1 MFKDYYLIL
10 GVKQDASFEAIR
22 AAYELKSKGW
32 HPERHPDCDVTNK
45 LLDVNEA
52 YVILKDAAKR
62 QRYDKEYVRYR
73 VLNDAWRTEEYV
85 MQDEMLQEDIK
96 QARQAAHALVSE
108 FMLSYY
114 KKASRK
120 ARPGCGTTVFYFLI
134 VTIFLAVIKLALETW
149 YEDKAN
155 VVQHSEVASEPT
167 SQTVDVSSSSA
178 PWQTPASWRR
188 YEFGNGACSIAFPGT
203 VELYETYTPEELG
216 VSSLEDQFR
225 NKTDGE
231 LAVFLCKGLADE
243 SYDDYCCATIVYV
256 AGRSGDYLK
265 TYETEDLDRAA
276 RSALRELVV
285 EHLGAYRL
293 LSEPTYRWIDIQGIK
308 ALEIKYRKSGEK
320 DGSVAVAQYLLN
332 NYSKLFRI
340 EVACREQDKSSW
352 SSDWNNVIRTFRW
365 E

>member
-96 QARQAAHALVSE
+96 QARQLAHALVSE

-114 KKASRK
+114 KNASRK
-120 ARPGCGTTVFYFLI
+120 SRPGCGTAVFYFLI
-134 VTIFLAVIKLALETW
+134 VTIFLAVIMLALETW

-155 VVQHSEVASEPT
+155 AVQRSEVASEPT

-178 PWQTPASWRR
+178 PWQPPTSWKR
-188 YEFGNGACSIAFPGT
+188 YEFGNGACSIAVPST
-203 VELYETYTPEELG
+203 VELRQESDAYTQRSQIGGSYSP
-216 VSSLEDQFR
+216 
-225 NKTDGE
+225 NA
-231 LAVFLCKGLADE
+231 AVFQQKGLSSNSAE
-243 SYDDYCCATIVYV
+243 AFKHYCRIIVQYA
-256 AGRSGDYLK
+256 AGRAGDFLRA
-265 TYETEDLDRAA
+265 TDTTPIDRDERAV
-276 RSALRELVV
+276 LREMVLDQ
-285 EHLGAYRL
+285 LGSYNL
-293 LSEPTYRWIDIQGIK
+293 LNEPTYRWIDIQGIK
-308 ALEIKYRKSGEK
+308 ALEIKYRRSG
-320 DGSVAVAQYLLN
+320 DQNNTTSVAMYLLW
-332 NYSKLFRI
+332 NYSEI
-340 EVACREQDKSSW
+340 AQVTVAYRESERNLWMPDMG
-352 SSDWNNVIRTFRW
+352 NVIRTFRW

>member
-32 HPERHPDCDVTNK
+32 HPDCDVTNK

-85 MQDEMLQEDIK
+85 MQDEILQEDIK
-96 QARQAAHALVSE
+96 QARQSAHALVSE

-114 KKASRK
+114 KKASRES
-120 ARPGCGTTVFYFLI
+120 RPGCGTAVFYLLI
-134 VTIFLAVIKLALETW
+134 VTILLAVIKLALGTLV
-149 YEDKAN
+149 EDKAN

-167 SQTVDVSSSSA
+167 SQSVDVSSSSA
-178 PWQTPASWRR
+178 AWQTPTSWKR
-188 YEFGNGACSIAFPGT
+188 YELGNGACSIAVPST
-203 VELYETYTPEELG
+203 VTSDATYAKQLKAKSASYG
-216 VSSLEDQFR
+216 VNADF
-225 NKTDGE
+225 
-231 LAVFLCKGLADE
+231 AVFQRPGVVHGE
-243 SYDDYCCATIVYV
+243 SYEDYCFITVVYI
-256 AGRSGDYLK
+256 AGKAGEFLSAQEMDP
-265 TYETEDLDRAA
+265 LDQNTKA
-276 RSALRELVV
+276 ALRNMIQQELHPYCVI
-285 EHLGAYRL
+285 G
-293 LSEPTYRWIDIQGIK
+293 EPTCRWIDLQGIK
-308 ALEIKYRKSGEK
+308 ALEVKCRGRDQENIMVGTMYF
-320 DGSVAVAQYLLN
+320 LN
-332 NYSKLFRI
+332 NYSEMVR
-340 EVACREQDKSSW
+340 VAILYSANAKSSL